1 MGNSIDQ
8 KKEEQPLKLSMN
20 LIIELISNEIEASK
34 NSKAFGKLMLQKHL
48 ISNENN
54 WRQFIQIHSMLYE
67 VLEDAYA

>member
-20 LIIELISNEIEASK
+20 LIIELISNEIDASK

-54 WRQFIQIHSMLYE
+54 
-67 VLEDAYA
+67 